1 MNQLPP
7 LQQILGTDKRNP
19 VFTIYRDANGQILH
33 VYYGGRLLEKVPDDK
48 GHPEY
53 KLLLA
58 RLFNA
63 GVKAKALED
72 VFGVDH
78 KTMKRWGSALK
89 SGDPELLMRVLAG
102 REANRKLSLEIRSYI
117 EMRFPTIY
125 QGTRYAY
132 SKRIRQE
139 IERVFG
145 KKISGETIRP
155 LLKDLKEKE
164 RSKAEPIE
172 PELVAKNRENR
183 CDCLEPKDA
192 KETEIEEVC
201 SDYSVSSHS
210 ETNDAIVK
218 NRKGL
223 PSFCEKKG
231 VRFCHHLGVLLFS
244 SMLLRVEAVV
254 GEGGWVIKQWL
265 AAILLGAVNIEQS
278 KLLDFDDLRFLLG
291 QIIRF
296 PHSQRLELG
305 RLAMPETVERLI
317 QFNAKEV
324 NASSVSDLYYD
335 PHTKRYTG
343 MQKVLKGWCPGIR
356 LADKALHMDF
366 IHTSQGCPVYIE
378 HADNYEDLRQR
389 FMKTANQFRDL
400 SGIEKRKVLT
410 FIIDRGIYGHDFF
423 QEIILSESYHV
434 ITWEKGYQLGTWK
447 SDEVKGSFILERS
460 RNRADDIKK
469 YTFEYMDQPWEKDV
483 DMRQLKVRAT
493 NPEGRTI
500 EVSVLTDDKDRHAEE
515 VIALIFRRWIQEND
529 FKYLDKHFGI
539 NEITSYATTQYKLLK
554 ENLEDKQMKSGAY
567 KALEEEKR
575 QIQKEFGRLLLQEH
589 QNPRKSPG
597 RRKKIQTIDQCLQ
610 DIKAKMNTTEKEISR
625 LQYFIDQQ
633 YVRLDTRNK
642 MLMDMLKL
650 IARNTF
656 YKELAPFKRMYDNY
670 RDDHALFRNLTHAHG
685 LVFQQSDSVEAV
697 LFPTAH
703 YPPKLRRIM
712 EVLLDEINETK
723 PSMPDGSGRSL
734 RFRLGEKSGIKLAIV
749 PEQNGAF

>member
-19 VFTIYRDANGQILH
+19 VFTIYRDANEQILH

-48 GHPEY
+48 GDPEY

-117 EMRFPTIY
+117 EMRFPIIY
-125 QGTRYAY
+125 QETRYTY
-132 SKRIRQE
+132 SKRVREE
-139 IERVFG
+139 IEHVFG

-155 LLKDLKEKE
+155 LLKVLKEKE
-164 RSKAEPIE
+164 RRKAEPIE
-172 PELVAKNRENR
+172 PELVAENRENH
-183 CDCLEPKDA
+183 CDYVEPKDA
-192 KETEIEEVC
+192 KETEIEEAC
-201 SDYSVSSHS
+201 SDYSVNSHS
-210 ETNDAIVK
+210 EMNDAIVE
-218 NRKGL
+218 NRKEL
-223 PSFCEKKG
+223 PSFCEEKG

-305 RLAMPETVERLI
+305 RVAMSETVERLI

-324 NASSVSDLYYD
+324 NASSVSDFYYD
-335 PHTKRYTG
+335 PHTKHYTG

-366 IHTSQGCPVYIE
+366 IHTSQGCPVYIG

-400 SGIEKRKVLT
+400 SGIEKQRVLT

-500 EVSVLTDDKDRHAEE
+500 EVSVLTDDKDRDAEE

-575 QIQKEFGRLLLQEH
+575 QIRKEFGRLLLQEH
-589 QNPRKSPG
+589 QNPGKSPG

-625 LQYFIDQQ
+625 LQYLIDQQ

-656 YKELAPFKRMYDNY
+656 YKKLAPFKSMYDNY

-712 EVLLDEINETK
+712 EVLLDEINATK